1 MRKKQ
6 PASYWRERRLE
17 QRKLKGGDTGPRVC
31 LEQGCTIVLN
41 QYNRNDCCSLHN
53 FAYMKREKKFVSRD
67 L

>member
-17 QRKLKGGDTGPRVC
+17 QRKHKSGDTGVREC
-31 LEQGCTIVLN
+31 LEEDCTVILN

-53 FAYMKREKKFVSRD
+53 FSYMRREKKFVSSD